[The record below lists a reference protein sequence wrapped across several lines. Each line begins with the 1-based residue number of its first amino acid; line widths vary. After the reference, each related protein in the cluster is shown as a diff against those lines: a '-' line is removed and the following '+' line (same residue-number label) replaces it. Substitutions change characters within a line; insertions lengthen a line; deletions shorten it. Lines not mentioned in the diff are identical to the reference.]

1 MVILNGVKSMLDITH
16 QPGDILEIRGFSNS
30 RVTYSVDFG
39 NGAHE
44 TFVDTFSSYADM
56 SEGELLSLDNEAG
69 RVYGLIDNF
78 FDAAKGQMVMVYRGV
93 K

>member
-1 MVILNGVKSMLDITH
+1 LLSVKLS
-16 QPGDILEIRGFSNS
+16 
-30 RVTYSVDFG
+30 
-39 NGAHE
+39 A
-44 TFVDTFSSYADM
+44 
-56 SEGELLSLDNEAG
+56 GELLSLDNDGG